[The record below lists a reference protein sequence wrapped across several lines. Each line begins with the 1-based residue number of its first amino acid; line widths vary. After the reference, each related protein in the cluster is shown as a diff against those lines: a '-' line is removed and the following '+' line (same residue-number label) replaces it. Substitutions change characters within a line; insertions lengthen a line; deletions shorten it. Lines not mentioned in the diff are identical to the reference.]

1 MSTLLWHL
9 MKARHLQ
16 VYEAFA
22 AQFEQAA
29 NELADRDR
37 DTRLRGL
44 SASKRT
50 VERWWGGELKGQPQ
64 PDQSRVLEHMFRRP
78 IAELLAEWKPPVE
91 PDPPALTR
99 VADQLPARV
108 LLTDPRNRY
117 ADSDDMGRQVAMA
130 ADRALRFAVM
140 AEGNSLGQET
150 LAHIQGE
157 IARIAADYP
166 RVPLHSLLGD
176 LIEVQDLAHRLLES
190 GKAKPTQARELYL
203 QAAMA
208 AGMLSKASHDL
219 GDPRSAMTQARTA
232 YICADQADHHP
243 MRAWVRGLQSLISY
257 WAGRPEDAVH
267 YATLGT
273 REAAQVTGSTSTW
286 LACLDARAH
295 ALLGDRD
302 AVHDA
307 ISRAGDRR
315 ESAAQDD
322 LDSIGGILTFPGPRH
337 LYYVA
342 EAEVLLGQHSAQVE
356 RNAEEA
362 VRAYETASQD
372 EWAFGDEAGARTN
385 LALSRI
391 GSGELGG
398 AAEAIRPV
406 LDLPPAQRNHGI
418 IVSARRVQDALSGPE
433 TRTARLSKDL
443 RTEIEVF
450 SSAPTPSLPR

>member
-16 VYEAFA
+16 VYESFA
-22 AQFEQAA
+22 VQFEQAA
-29 NELADRDR
+29 NDLARRDR
-37 DTRLRGL
+37 DTRLCGL

-64 PDQSRVLEHMFRRP
+64 PDQSRVLEHMFGRP
-78 IAELLAEWKPPVE
+78 VAELLAQWE
-91 PDPPALTR
+91 PPAEPGPSTLTR
-99 VADQLPARV
+99 FGDQQTARV
-108 LLTDPRNRY
+108 ELTDPRNRY
-117 ADSDDMGRQVAMA
+117 ADLDDMGRQVAMA
-130 ADRALRFAVM
+130 ADRALRFAAM

-176 LIEVQDLAHRLLES
+176 LIEIQDLTHRLLES
-190 GKAKPTQARELYL
+190 GKAKPTQARDLYL
-203 QAAMA
+203 NAALA
-208 AGMLSKASHDL
+208 AGMLAKASHDL
-219 GDPRSAMTQARTA
+219 GEPRSAMAQARTA

-267 YATLGT
+267 YATLGS
-273 REAAQVTGSTSTW
+273 REAARVSGSTGTW

-302 AVHDA
+302 AVNDA
-307 ISRAGDRR
+307 IARAEDRR
-315 ESAAQDD
+315 ERVVPDD
-322 LDSIGGILTFPGPRH
+322 LDDIGGILSFPEPRH

-342 EAEVLLGQHSAQVE
+342 EAEVLLGQASPQVE

-362 VRAYETASQD
+362 VRAYEAASRD

-391 GSGELGG
+391 GGGELAG

-418 IVSARRVQDALSGPE
+418 IVSARRVHDALHGSE
-433 TRTARLSKDL
+433 IRTAPLARDL

-450 SSAPTPSLPR
+450 GSAPTPSLPR

>member
-9 MKARHLQ
+9 MKSRHLQ

-37 DTRLRGL
+37 DPRLRGL

-50 VERWWGGELKGQPQ
+50 VERWWGGELKRQPQ

-91 PDPPALTR
+91 QDRLALSRGAEQPAS
-99 VADQLPARV
+99 V
-108 LLTDPRNRY
+108 LLTDPRNPY

-140 AEGNSLGQET
+140 AEGTRLGEET

-190 GKAKPTQARELYL
+190 GKAKPTQARDLYL

-219 GDPRSAMTQARTA
+219 GDAHSAMAQARTA

-267 YATLGT
+267 YAKLGIH
-273 REAAQVTGSTSTW
+273 EAAQVTGTASTW
-286 LACLDARAH
+286 LACLDARGH

-302 AVHDA
+302 AVIDA

-315 ESAAQDD
+315 ESTVHDD
-322 LDSIGGILTFPGPRH
+322 LDSIGGILTFPNPRH

-356 RNAEEA
+356 RNTEEA
-362 VRAYETASQD
+362 VRAYETAAQD

-391 GSGELGG
+391 GSGELEG

-418 IVSARRVQDALSGPE
+418 IVSARRVQDALVSPE
-433 TRTARLSKDL
+433 HRTARLAKDL
-443 RTEIEVF
+443 RTELEVF
-450 SSAPTPSLPR
+450 SSTPTPSLPR

>member
-1 MSTLLWHL
+1 

-22 AQFEQAA
+22 TQFEQAA
-29 NELADRDR
+29 NELADLDR
-37 DTRLRGL
+37 DPRLRGL

-50 VERWWGGELKGQPQ
+50 VERWWGGELKRQPQ
-64 PDQSRVLEHMFRRP
+64 PDQSRVLEHMFKRP
-78 IAELLAEWKPPVE
+78 IAELLAEGKPPVQ
-91 PDPPALTR
+91 PDPPALSR
-99 VADQLPARV
+99 DAGQMSARV
-108 LLTDPRNRY
+108 LLTDPRSPY
-117 ADSDDMGRQVAMA
+117 ADSDHMGRQVAMA
-130 ADRALRFAVM
+130 ADRALRFAVA
-140 AEGNSLGQET
+140 AEGNSLGRET

-157 IARIAADYP
+157 VARIAADYP

-190 GKAKPTQARELYL
+190 GKAKPTQARDLYL
-203 QAAMA
+203 LAAMA

-219 GDPRSAMTQARTA
+219 GDPRSAMAQARTA

-257 WAGRPEDAVH
+257 WAGRPQDAVR
-267 YATLGT
+267 YAALGT
-273 REAAQVTGSTSTW
+273 HEGAEVAGSTSTW

-302 AVHDA
+302 AVGDA

-315 ESAAQDD
+315 ESAVQDE
-322 LDSIGGILTFPGPRH
+322 LDSIGGILTFPNPRH

-391 GSGELGG
+391 GSGELSG

-418 IVSARRVQDALSGPE
+418 IVSVRRVQDALTGSE
-433 TRTARLSKDL
+433 TRTAQLSKDL
-443 RTEIEVF
+443 RAEIEVF
-450 SSAPTPSLPR
+450 SSTPTPSLPG